1 MKYILAVL
9 MLGLLVGCGSSQERS
24 DPDDDG
30 AYTQEDLERDSDD
43 VYRPSNSGKDDDGV
57 EKGSRDK
64 PARDADVKK
73 DDPKK
78 DPGPSVEN
86 PKDDPKKD
94 PEPVKPKEEPRK
106 DPVKDPKKDP
116 VVEQPKDDP
125 KKDPEPD
132 KPDRSG
138 LISTFISDVSARMDV
153 LEEGKLWKDVL
164 KAKEQFDKKTD
175 LALEKGND
183 NRGKDAEAAW
193 ANAIKEWYELRYMI
207 ELFKHV
213 NWSAPGDFYVDGP
226 LNEEVVGGC
235 ADEHL
240 RNADCAQAWAAY
252 ELVEIHMK
260 EVRQF
265 QTDILKYDLVASKV
279 YTDPKQEKK
288 WSSQKEKWQDA
299 TNGDFDRNDLKKY
312 GK

>member
-1 MKYILAVL
+1 MKKLLFAV
-9 MLGLLVGCGSSQERS
+9 MLGVLVGCGSSQKQS

-30 AYTQEDLERDSDD
+30 PYTQEDLENDTGD
-43 VYRPSNSGKDDDGV
+43 VYRPSNPGEDDDGV

-64 PARDADVKK
+64 PDRDTEVKK

-78 DPGPSVEN
+78 DPGPSVEKPTDDPRKDPEPAK

-94 PEPVKPKEEPRK
+94 PGKPK
-106 DPVKDPKKDP
+106 DDP
-116 VVEQPKDDP
+116 VVEKPTEDP
-125 KKDPEPD
+125 KKDPEPA

-138 LISTFISDVSARMDV
+138 LIKTFISDVSARMDE
-153 LEEGKLWKDVL
+153 LEGSKLWKDLL

-183 NRGKDAEAAW
+183 ARGKDAEAAW
-193 ANAIKEWYELRYMI
+193 ANAIKEWYQVRYVV

-213 NWSAPGDFYVDGP
+213 NWNAPSDFYVDGP
-226 LNEEVVGGC
+226 LNEEFVGAC
-235 ADEHL
+235 SDDHL
-240 RNADCAQAWAAY
+240 RNGDCAQAWAAY
-252 ELVEIHMK
+252 ELIEINMK

-288 WSSQKEKWQDA
+288 WSSQKDKWQDA
-299 TNGDFDRNDLKKY
+299 VNGEFDRNDLKKY